1 MLVWSHCAHTGPSI
15 TFLLRQVQDHPGRM
29 PPHHEVNKEPSV
41 RVWRGTGEGEPQP
54 QSSSRPRLLL
64 TGKHFLLDKK
74 KGTSGLLGG
83 KGQAMKAMLSLC
95 RHKQGHQKPKPVTF
109 MLQKSKGVYFPL
121 CPKLPSLKK
130 RQS

>member
-41 RVWRGTGEGEPQP
+41 RVWRGTGEGESQP

-74 KGTSGLLGG
+74 KRHIRPTGRQRAGYESH
-83 KGQAMKAMLSLC
+83 AFSL
-95 RHKQGHQKPKPVTF
+95 QT
-109 MLQKSKGVYFPL
+109 
-121 CPKLPSLKK
+121 
-130 RQS
+130 